1 MLAQACGEFFSLCQ
15 FVTQYIGH
23 ETELWINVSIV
34 NNITIKTLLT
44 ALLLVM
50 LSTLSSTASAHRLGE
65 GYVFINI
72 GENGVHGE
80 ITITLRDLDRV
91 LSLDI
96 DGNGVISDEEVS
108 RGRDRVFDYV
118 AENVTISEAGGENVL
133 RLGDLSLQ
141 SLDVGRFASI
151 SYESEFLDARR
162 DIVVRYS
169 MIFEAAPS
177 HRGFLVLQS
186 NAVTGETWEGE
197 GEEVLIF
204 TPGGQERVLPVEGVS
219 AWTGFGDFLI
229 HGVWHIWIGLDHILF
244 LVALVLPSV
253 LVRNGNG
260 WQPVA
265 GIRSTFWKVVKIV
278 TLFTIAHTITL
289 TLATMSLIELPSRLV
304 ESVIAA
310 SVAFAAL
317 NNVYPIL
324 QRGIGYV
331 VFAFGLFHGFGFA
344 SVLQDLIISPKT
356 MVLDLLAFNLGVE
369 IGQVAIVAL
378 IVPILFAIRN
388 QRYYIPLVLKSGS
401 VLIGGLAILWLA
413 ERSLD
418 LQPLV

>member
-1 MLAQACGEFFSLCQ
+1 M
-15 FVTQYIGH
+15 
-23 ETELWINVSIV
+23 SIV
-34 NNITIKTLLT
+34 NKLTIKTLLT

-72 GENGVHGE
+72 GEDGVHGE
-80 ITITLRDLDRV
+80 VTITLRDLDRV

-118 AENVTISEAGGENVL
+118 AENVTISEAEGENVL

-169 MIFEAAPS
+169 MIFEADPS

-219 AWTGFGDFLI
+219 AWTGFGD
-229 HGVWHIWIGLDHILF
+229 
-244 LVALVLPSV
+244 
-253 LVRNGNG
+253 
-260 WQPVA
+260 
-265 GIRSTFWKVVKIV
+265 
-278 TLFTIAHTITL
+278 
-289 TLATMSLIELPSRLV
+289 LAT
-304 ESVIAA
+304 
-310 SVAFAAL
+310 
-317 NNVYPIL
+317 
-324 QRGIGYV
+324 
-331 VFAFGLFHGFGFA
+331 
-344 SVLQDLIISPKT
+344 
-356 MVLDLLAFNLGVE
+356 
-369 IGQVAIVAL
+369 
-378 IVPILFAIRN
+378 VPIDADQTSELQHRLLLSHAA
-388 QRYYIPLVLKSGS
+388 
-401 VLIGGLAILWLA
+401 GLGAPA
-413 ERSLD
+413 GPVGRPASDGCCREDRPRGPGARTSCGRCR
-418 LQPLV
+418 PA